1 MKHIMYLLGA
11 VTLTA
16 NVAFAG
22 NPFPSVGMTN
32 NNDNTANSTSLA
44 TGTVANSQV
53 FEGSTPAPYLPGN
66 ISAPILSPTLFS
78 LQGLPAQV
86 AGLPLLSKNYFSIST
101 HDVCIGSSSGTKII
115 YNGSIIPAR
124 PKRDNRTIFMNVSGV
139 AQGEIVGSITVQ
151 SRKHKAD
158 EVDVSTLLY
167 DATRYIDGIKGLK
180 GYDLTLLTVKNTF
193 TYAVGVD
200 ARSSGISLT
209 PLLSG
214 FINGPAGVVAGLA
227 SGFSKTGGVT
237 APTALVGCTF
247 LVLADTER
255 NRLVDLNAT
264 YSNPE
269 TPEKVVNGNGKKK
282 YEALKNDQ

>member
-1 MKHIMYLLGA
+1 MKHLMYLLGSL
-11 VTLTA
+11 TLMT

-22 NPFPSVGMTN
+22 HSGTSVSMTN

-44 TGTVANSQV
+44 TGTVANSQI
-53 FEGSTPAPYLPGN
+53 FEGSTPTPYLPGS

-115 YNGSIIPAR
+115 YNGSILPER
-124 PKRDNRTIFMNVSGV
+124 PGKKERTISMNVSGV

-151 SRKHKAD
+151 SRKHKGD

-167 DATRYIDGIKGLK
+167 DATRYIDGIKELK

-214 FINGPAGVVAGLA
+214 FINGPAGIVAGLA

-255 NRLVDLNAT
+255 NRLVDLHAT
-264 YSNPE
+264 YGNPE
-269 TPEKVVNGNGKKK
+269 IPEKIINGNGKKK
-282 YEALKNDQ
+282 I